1 PNSSSRLTAASSS
14 SIHKRQQRQQTAPFV
29 FPLKNRTIPTLDFRF
44 WVSISFSR
52 RLAMEVLGVVS
63 FSRRLAMEINNS
75 DQQWRFWVSF
85 SFSRRLAME
94 INNSVATIKG
104 NLRSLCGSNASD
116 EEDLTF
122 PTGSS
127 LECYSSGSPSYS
139 LIFGL

>member
-75 DQQWRFWVSF
+75 
-85 SFSRRLAME
+85 
-94 INNSVATIKG
+94 ATIKG

-139 LIFGL
+139 LIFGLKMKWRVDLGDI